1 MTKIKAKLALLL
13 EQLNYGLVD
22 REATMKSALLSV
34 LAGENMLLIGPPGTA
49 KSLVARRISKIFNE
63 NNQADTTTYFEYLLT
78 KFSTPEEIFGP
89 LSISELK
96 ADRFKRNTDGYLPS
110 VKIAF
115 LDEVFKAS
123 SSILN
128 ALLTIM
134 NERIYHNG
142 TKAEDVPLRAL
153 IAASNELPTGQEEL
167 SALYDRFLV
176 RSFVDYISANKLLH
190 LFDLSEEVE
199 IQDPLTQEDLNWLD
213 DTIKNIT
220 ISAEIRKAILEI
232 WEKHKDTFKE
242 DRREVLSDR
251 RFTKV
256 IKLLRV
262 SAATNDRS
270 EVDLSD
276 VLLLKD
282 CLWNHPDNAKKMR
295 EIVLSTL
302 RVYSRKV
309 EVNRESKTSIEKVN
323 NELLQELNVSNS
335 FKGYRG
341 NGTEC
346 DPLLI
351 GNLDELLGMSRAEIG
366 LQGLYFKQICDID
379 CSEIPKWSPILF
391 KGHYNGSCY
400 SIKKT
405 NRNEVLFKRIS
416 NSSFTSLNLLGFIL
430 ADYACESNIYDCKT
444 NQSLIRGNAENCH
457 FSACEVSNK
466 FIHGNAKSCD
476 FYDCYSGNS
485 LIFDSAENCIVKNCK
500 IDSTILAQNNSKAG
514 EAKNCEFYN
523 CIVSIP
529 YLITVPENFGGFARS
544 LINCSVENCFV
555 SMNNKGVTASNNQK
569 NHYETTINKGICGF
583 ASICD
588 NSTITNCVLGEFNH
602 PNLVRGITSKTFRNA
617 KLFNNAVIDSNKFSG
632 RTDNENGKDGK
643 VIPVIQFNQYFF
655 ENQLHWNFE
664 ETWKWDSNTKSP
676 SFRHKIGTT
685 KTDSSLYIEKIDLF
699 TTQIKNNI
707 WL

>member
-13 EQLNYGLVD
+13 EQLNHGLVD

-34 LAGENMLLIGPPGTA
+34 LAGENMLLIGPPCTA

-142 TKAEDVPLRAL
+142 TEAVKVQLRAL

-167 SALYDRFLV
+167 SALYDRFLI

-190 LFDLSEEVE
+190 LFDLIEEVE
-199 IQDPLTQEDLNWLD
+199 IKDPLTQEDLTWLD

-282 CLWNHPDNAKKMR
+282 CLWNHPDNAKKTR
-295 EIVLSTL
+295 EIIRSTL
-302 RVYSRKV
+302 LRYSQRVKIDS
-309 EVNRESKTSIEKVN
+309 EDSEPEHSKADDLLTPPSSI
-323 NELLQELNVSNS
+323 NVIN
-335 FKGYRG
+335 GYRG
-341 NGTEC
+341 SGTEH
-346 DPLLI
+346 DPILI
-351 GNLDELLGMSRAEIG
+351 RTDTELEGIRRPEIGQQGYFFKQTNNIQSLPVTATQSIYFIGHYDGNNFTIYGLDNKNVLFGYVKSRSSISNLHLVGFSLKCTDLHSNKSPSNKVDVEKTIENTKELLT
-366 LQGLYFKQICDID
+366 
-379 CSEIPKWSPILF
+379 
-391 KGHYNGSCY
+391 
-400 SIKKT
+400 IK
-405 NRNEVLFKRIS
+405 I
-416 NSSFTSLNLLGFIL
+416 
-430 ADYACESNIYDCKT
+430 ESNI
-444 NQSLIRGNAENCH
+444 
-457 FSACEVSNK
+457 
-466 FIHGNAKSCD
+466 
-476 FYDCYSGNS
+476 
-485 LIFDSAENCIVKNCK
+485 
-500 IDSTILAQNNSKAG
+500 
-514 EAKNCEFYN
+514 
-523 CIVSIP
+523 
-529 YLITVPENFGGFARS
+529 
-544 LINCSVENCFV
+544 
-555 SMNNKGVTASNNQK
+555 
-569 NHYETTINKGICGF
+569 
-583 ASICD
+583 
-588 NSTITNCVLGEFNH
+588 
-602 PNLVRGITSKTFRNA
+602 
-617 KLFNNAVIDSNKFSG
+617 
-632 RTDNENGKDGK
+632 
-643 VIPVIQFNQYFF
+643 
-655 ENQLHWNFE
+655 
-664 ETWKWDSNTKSP
+664 
-676 SFRHKIGTT
+676 
-685 KTDSSLYIEKIDLF
+685 
-699 TTQIKNNI
+699 

>member
-13 EQLNYGLVD
+13 EQLNHGLVD

-142 TKAEDVPLRAL
+142 TEAVKVPLRTL

-167 SALYDRFLV
+167 SALYDRFLI
-176 RSFVDYISANKLLH
+176 RSYVDYISANKLLH
-190 LFDLSEEVE
+190 FFDLIEEVE
-199 IQDPLTQEDLNWLD
+199 IQDPLTQEDLNWLN

-256 IKLLRV
+256 IKLLRI

-276 VLLLKD
+276 LLLLKD
-282 CLWNHPDNAKKMR
+282 CLWNHPDNAEKIRK
-295 EIVLSTL
+295 IVLEALKLHNFLGEKKNNQKSIDRKETKKTL
-302 RVYSRKV
+302 PP
-309 EVNRESKTSIEKVN
+309 
-323 NELLQELNVSNS
+323 SNINII
-335 FKGYRG
+335 KGYKG
-341 NGTEC
+341 CGTES

-351 GNLDELLGMSRAEIG
+351 HNPDELLGLLRPEIG
-366 LQGLYFKQICDID
+366 LKGYYFKQTKDID
-379 CSEIPKWSPILF
+379 CTDFNAWTPISLI
-391 KGHYNGSCY
+391 GHYDGG
-400 SIKKT
+400 
-405 NRNEVLFKRIS
+405 
-416 NSSFTSLNLLGFIL
+416 LNLVKGNDAALFLEITSSSSVKELTLIGMALTENIK
-430 ADYACESNIYDCKT
+430 ESKVKNCKT
-444 NQSLIRGNAENCH
+444 NQKMVMNNAISCEFESSESIKNFIGGDARDCHFNTCRAGSSLIGEFADNCFITQCLTGSFLIEQSDDLLTNSIRGCKISDCLILVDYQYNYCESPAKCGL
-457 FSACEVSNK
+457 AYTLDGCEVTRCLVTGKLRRPNELGGDWHFNGLADELCCSQITACALGPVEISDNIQINSGIYSSLDYRSIVNSN
-466 FIHGNAKSCD
+466 AS
-476 FYDCYSGNS
+476 
-485 LIFDSAENCIVKNCK
+485 
-500 IDSTILAQNNSKAG
+500 IDSVEIYNR
-514 EAKNCEFYN
+514 KND
-523 CIVSIP
+523 
-529 YLITVPENFGGFARS
+529 L
-544 LINCSVENCFV
+544 
-555 SMNNKGVTASNNQK
+555 
-569 NHYETTINKGICGF
+569 
-583 ASICD
+583 D
-588 NSTITNCVLGEFNH
+588 
-602 PNLVRGITSKTFRNA
+602 
-617 KLFNNAVIDSNKFSG
+617 
-632 RTDNENGKDGK
+632 GKDGRA
-643 VIPVIQFNQYFF
+643 VSATQFNQYFF
-655 ENQLHWNFE
+655 EHTLNWDFE
-664 ETWKWDSNTKSP
+664 QVWQWDEDTNLPFLRKVGINAEILSNSE
-676 SFRHKIGTT
+676 SGSAI
-685 KTDSSLYIEKIDLF
+685 SNLDLL
-699 TTQIKNNI
+699 TIQVKANI

>member
-13 EQLNYGLVD
+13 EQLNHGLVD
-22 REATMKSALLSV
+22 REATMKSALLSI
-34 LAGENMLLIGPPGTA
+34 LAGENILLIGPPGTA

-63 NNQADTTTYFEYLLT
+63 NNLADSTYFEYLLT

-89 LSISELK
+89 LSIKALK
-96 ADRFKRNTDGYLPS
+96 DDRFKRNTDGYLPS

-199 IQDPLTQEDLNWLD
+199 IQDPLTQDDLTWLD

-232 WEKHKDTFKE
+232 WETHKETFKE

-276 VLLLKD
+276 VLLLKY
-282 CLWNHPDNAKKMR
+282 CLWNHPDNAEKTLD
-295 EIVLSTL
+295 IVRVILGKYTHKVQLEFENENENEDEARLNIATSYSTQQAN
-302 RVYSRKV
+302 SQ
-309 EVNRESKTSIEKVN
+309 NSIKDYKGSGTKSEPLLISN
-323 NELLQELNVSNS
+323 TNELLGLLNPDIGQM
-335 FKGYRG
+335 GY
-341 NGTEC
+341 
-346 DPLLI
+346 
-351 GNLDELLGMSRAEIG
+351 
-366 LQGLYFKQICDID
+366 YFKQLNDIY
-379 CSEIPKWSPILF
+379 CKSIAPWKTIYL
-391 KGHYNGSCY
+391 KGHYDGNRH
-400 SIKKT
+400 SIIGNNADDLLFRYKK
-405 NRNEVLFKRIS
+405 EH
-416 NSSFTSLNLLGFIL
+416 SSVTHLNLIGFSPKNIINQDGVNT
-430 ADYACESNIYDCKT
+430 ADLVTI
-444 NQSLIRGNAENCH
+444 Q
-457 FSACEVSNK
+457 
-466 FIHGNAKSCD
+466 
-476 FYDCYSGNS
+476 
-485 LIFDSAENCIVKNCK
+485 VK
-500 IDSTILAQNNSKAG
+500 A
-514 EAKNCEFYN
+514 
-523 CIVSIP
+523 
-529 YLITVPENFGGFARS
+529 
-544 LINCSVENCFV
+544 
-555 SMNNKGVTASNNQK
+555 
-569 NHYETTINKGICGF
+569 
-583 ASICD
+583 
-588 NSTITNCVLGEFNH
+588 
-602 PNLVRGITSKTFRNA
+602 
-617 KLFNNAVIDSNKFSG
+617 
-632 RTDNENGKDGK
+632 
-643 VIPVIQFNQYFF
+643 
-655 ENQLHWNFE
+655 
-664 ETWKWDSNTKSP
+664 
-676 SFRHKIGTT
+676 
-685 KTDSSLYIEKIDLF
+685 
-699 TTQIKNNI
+699 NI

>member
-13 EQLNYGLVD
+13 EQLNHGLVD
-22 REATMKSALLSV
+22 REATMKSALLSI
-34 LAGENMLLIGPPGTA
+34 LAGENILLIGPPGTA
-49 KSLVARRISKIFNE
+49 KSLVARRISKIFNK
-63 NNQADTTTYFEYLLT
+63 NNLADTTTYFEYLLT

-142 TKAEDVPLRAL
+142 TKAGDVPLRAL

-199 IQDPLTQEDLNWLD
+199 IQYPLTQEDLTWLD

-282 CLWNHPDNAKKMR
+282 CLWNHPDNAKKTLD
-295 EIVLSTL
+295 IVRVTLGKYTHKVQLDFEDEAQLNIAKSYSTQQAN
-302 RVYSRKV
+302 SQK
-309 EVNRESKTSIEKVN
+309 SIKDYKGSGTKSEPLLISN
-323 NELLQELNVSNS
+323 TNELLGLLNPDIGQM
-335 FKGYRG
+335 GY
-341 NGTEC
+341 
-346 DPLLI
+346 
-351 GNLDELLGMSRAEIG
+351 
-366 LQGLYFKQICDID
+366 YFKQLNDIY
-379 CSEIPKWSPILF
+379 CTSIAPWKTIYL
-391 KGHYNGSCY
+391 KGHYDGNRHSTIGNNTDDLLFRY
-400 SIKKT
+400 KK
-405 NRNEVLFKRIS
+405 EH
-416 NSSFTSLNLLGFIL
+416 SSVTHLNLIGFSPKNVINQDGVNT
-430 ADYACESNIYDCKT
+430 AD
-444 NQSLIRGNAENCH
+444 L
-457 FSACEVSNK
+457 V
-466 FIHGNAKSCD
+466 
-476 FYDCYSGNS
+476 
-485 LIFDSAENCIVKNCK
+485 
-500 IDSTILAQNNSKAG
+500 TI
-514 EAKNCEFYN
+514 
-523 CIVSIP
+523 
-529 YLITVPENFGGFARS
+529 
-544 LINCSVENCFV
+544 
-555 SMNNKGVTASNNQK
+555 
-569 NHYETTINKGICGF
+569 
-583 ASICD
+583 
-588 NSTITNCVLGEFNH
+588 
-602 PNLVRGITSKTFRNA
+602 
-617 KLFNNAVIDSNKFSG
+617 
-632 RTDNENGKDGK
+632 
-643 VIPVIQFNQYFF
+643 
-655 ENQLHWNFE
+655 
-664 ETWKWDSNTKSP
+664 
-676 SFRHKIGTT
+676 
-685 KTDSSLYIEKIDLF
+685 
-699 TTQIKNNI
+699 QIKANI

>member
-1 MTKIKAKLALLL
+1 MKLSCKRTQPSRFSHSTKKYLNESSRLSIRKIFNHLFSKVLNKTDHWSIFVARVSIVQYKELNPLFYFHYMDVVDMTKIKAKLALLL
-13 EQLNYGLVD
+13 EQLNHGLVD
-22 REATMKSALLSV
+22 REATMKSALLSI
-34 LAGENMLLIGPPGTA
+34 LAGENILLIGPPGTA

-63 NNQADTTTYFEYLLT
+63 NNLADSTYFEYLLT

-142 TKAEDVPLRAL
+142 TEAVKVPLRAL

-167 SALYDRFLV
+167 SALYDRFLI

-190 LFDLSEEVE
+190 LFDLIEKVE
-199 IQDPLTQEDLNWLD
+199 IKDPLTQEDLTWLD

-282 CLWNHPDNAKKMR
+282 CLWNHPDNAEKTR
-295 EIVLSTL
+295 EIIRSTL
-302 RVYSRKV
+302 LRYSQRVKIDS
-309 EVNRESKTSIEKVN
+309 EDSEPEHSKADDLLTPPSSI
-323 NELLQELNVSNS
+323 NVIN
-335 FKGYRG
+335 GYRG
-341 NGTEC
+341 SGTEH
-346 DPLLI
+346 DPILIRTDTELEGIRRPDIGQQGYFFKQTNNIQSLPVTATQSIYFIGHYDGNNFTIYGPDNKNVLFGYVKSRSSISNLHLVGFSLKCTDLHSNKSPSNKVDVEKTIENTKELLI
-351 GNLDELLGMSRAEIG
+351 I
-366 LQGLYFKQICDID
+366 QI
-379 CSEIPKWSPILF
+379 
-391 KGHYNGSCY
+391 
-400 SIKKT
+400 
-405 NRNEVLFKRIS
+405 
-416 NSSFTSLNLLGFIL
+416 
-430 ADYACESNIYDCKT
+430 ESNI
-444 NQSLIRGNAENCH
+444 
-457 FSACEVSNK
+457 
-466 FIHGNAKSCD
+466 
-476 FYDCYSGNS
+476 
-485 LIFDSAENCIVKNCK
+485 
-500 IDSTILAQNNSKAG
+500 
-514 EAKNCEFYN
+514 
-523 CIVSIP
+523 
-529 YLITVPENFGGFARS
+529 
-544 LINCSVENCFV
+544 
-555 SMNNKGVTASNNQK
+555 
-569 NHYETTINKGICGF
+569 
-583 ASICD
+583 
-588 NSTITNCVLGEFNH
+588 
-602 PNLVRGITSKTFRNA
+602 
-617 KLFNNAVIDSNKFSG
+617 
-632 RTDNENGKDGK
+632 
-643 VIPVIQFNQYFF
+643 
-655 ENQLHWNFE
+655 
-664 ETWKWDSNTKSP
+664 
-676 SFRHKIGTT
+676 
-685 KTDSSLYIEKIDLF
+685 
-699 TTQIKNNI
+699 